1 MMKIAISPA
10 ATALLRA
17 LIARA
22 AVERNRILLTAAHST
37 DWQSLTFTGER
48 HHLSLRVTGVGSGA
62 VVERMCAGL
71 DDAEFSIPGVLV
83 ADIATVGSP
92 RRDSYGA
99 TELVVEALTI
109 SED

>member
-17 LIARA
+17 LVGRA
-22 AVERNRILLTAAHST
+22 AVDRNRILLTDAHST

-48 HHLSLRVTGVGSGA
+48 HQLSLRVTGADSSEVVG
-62 VVERMCAGL
+62 RMCARL

-83 ADIATVGSP
+83 ADIAVVGSP
-92 RRDSYGA
+92 RRASDGA